1 MTMHWQPVWPPCL
14 LKKDQRTALRRAVL
28 CFGLCAL
35 AIIVGLVLNSGTA
48 QADETS
54 PESCDTSVFV
64 GEKSTYAINLHLLR
78 SPIPNA
84 KGIQGV
90 DHQGELY
97 EAESPVMLSIQG
109 IQHYEE
115 AGDSYFLGHMAARTF
130 KWFDQIFNYRE
141 EIYTLVD
148 SDLSKT
154 RRSWEH
160 SRLRKSPLRQDES
173 RVNYEIDWNNPPTVM
188 SYKNEEHRYTF
199 PSIARGKPGPL
210 PNSLDLVS
218 GFFSA
223 RCRELNVGDEF
234 SVNYIDRKRNFGV
247 HFEVVNLE
255 EIFVPAL
262 LEPVPAY
269 HLIITSGHVQYGKPK
284 IKPNYDLHAWIEAK
298 APHRVLYAS
307 GKASALGSATF
318 EMVEYTRGPERN
330 LVPPAPVWL
339 STSSKKD

>member
-1 MTMHWQPVWPPCL
+1 
-14 LKKDQRTALRRAVL
+14 VL
-28 CFGLCAL
+28 SFGLFAL
-35 AIIVGLVLNSGTA
+35 AIVGPILNSATA

-78 SPIPNA
+78 SPIPA
-84 KGIQGV
+84 ATGVQGMKR
-90 DHQGELY
+90 QGEFY
-97 EAESPVMLSIQG
+97 EAKSPVVLSIQG
-109 IQHYEE
+109 LQHYEE
-115 AGDSYFLGHMAARTF
+115 AGDSYFLGHMVARTL

-141 EIYTLVD
+141 EIYALVD

-173 RVNYEIDWNNPPTVM
+173 YVNYEINWNTPPKVM
-188 SYKNEEHRYTF
+188 SYKNEKHRYTF
-199 PSIARGKPGPL
+199 PSTARNRPGPL

-218 GFFSA
+218 GFFST
-223 RCRELNVGDEF
+223 RCRELKVGDEF
-234 SVNYIDRKRNFGV
+234 SVNYIDRKRNFSV
-247 HFEVVNLE
+247 IFNVIDLE
-255 EIFVPAL
+255 EISVPAL

-284 IKPNYDLHAWIEAK
+284 IKPNYDLHAWIEAE

-318 EMVEYTRGPERN
+318 EMVEYTKGPERN

-339 STSSKKD
+339 RASSGKK

>member
-1 MTMHWQPVWPPCL
+1 MTMCWQAIWPACF
-14 LKKDQRTALRRAVL
+14 LKENPLTALRRAAL
-28 CFGLCAL
+28 CLSLFAL
-35 AIIVGLVLNSGTA
+35 ALMGPSLTSTTA
-48 QADETS
+48 RADEAT
-54 PESCDTSVFV
+54 PESCDTSLFV
-64 GEKSTYAINLHLLR
+64 GEKSTYAIDLHLLR
-78 SPIPNA
+78 STIPAA
-84 KGIQGV
+84 KGVQGV
-90 DHQGELY
+90 KRQGETY
-97 EAESPVMLSIQG
+97 QAESPVMLSIQG

-115 AGDSYFLGHMAARTF
+115 AGASYFLGHMAARTLQ
-130 KWFDQIFNYRE
+130 WFDKIFDYRE

-160 SRLRKSPLRQDES
+160 SRLRKNPMRLDES
-173 RVNYEIDWNNPPTVM
+173 RVNFEIDWNNPPTVR
-188 SYKNEEHRYTF
+188 SYKNEKHRYTF
-199 PSIARGKPGPL
+199 PSIARNRPGPL

-218 GFFSA
+218 GFFST
-223 RCRELNVGDEF
+223 RCRDLNVGDEF
-234 SVNYIDRKRNFGV
+234 SVNYIDRKRNFSV
-247 HFEVVNLE
+247 NFEVIALE
-255 EIFVPAL
+255 EISVQAL

-318 EMVEYTRGPERN
+318 EMVEYTKGSEHN

-339 STSSKKD
+339 NPSSEKD